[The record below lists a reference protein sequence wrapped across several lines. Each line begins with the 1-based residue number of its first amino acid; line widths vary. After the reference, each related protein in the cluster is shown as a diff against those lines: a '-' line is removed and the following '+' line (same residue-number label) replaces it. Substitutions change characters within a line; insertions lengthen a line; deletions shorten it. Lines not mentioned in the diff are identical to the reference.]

1 MVQDALAGLRQP
13 HSLGAF
19 HRATSA
25 RQLVT
30 TSFRVTSGRRSVKQ
44 SVELTVEARQLARRD
59 LAQLR
64 SASGSRPSSQRPS
77 CVTPRAQ

>member
-1 MVQDALAGLRQP
+1 MVQDALAGPRQP

-30 TSFRVTSGRRSVKQ
+30 TSFRVTSGRRSVRQ

-59 LAQLR
+59 LVLLKSARGSKKRIGVTLR
-64 SASGSRPSSQRPS
+64 AR
-77 CVTPRAQ
+77 